1 MSGSGP
7 SRSFRKAVLRT
18 LVCAVVLV
26 VLPRLAAASP
36 GRSSQDVPVPGGVT
50 ALARALGIEVPDR
63 ARCITEVVRL
73 VYEDSRPRRD
83 AKDSRALR
91 LQAYLRA
98 QGPQASPVASESV
111 PMPLSAAVWSQ
122 AVFRRPVRPTELFAA
137 VMFDPEAALVA
148 HGLAALDDETLGF
161 LADHPALVT
170 WLYEVGAPVF
180 ATLAA
185 HLRIHDGRVVPPGGP
200 VAVPLW
206 EAALNVSASQ
216 PEAFVRQLIGRS
228 EGRLAFL
235 YDVIGHL
242 EPSRA
247 AFALGSWIEDRGVR
261 GERFRALVAVA
272 TSAHPEWDV
281 KAYPFSRPWHDLMS
295 MFSRVRV
302 DPMGAPSFPASRA
315 FWTHAFEASNPPR
328 DSAGAHERLDSSRVI
343 DAAWLAEA
351 MVLGR
356 LQRRSDRHDQF
367 AFGQRAFARADPAAL
382 PDALVAV
389 AAFPSNRMLMLTLE
403 RIGVAR
409 PAVYAALARHAQR
422 LSMLSVERG
431 PAALAQFQG
440 AIAMLDR
447 LVRVKRIDPAQAEA
461 LLGSLAAV
469 PIDAE
474 RGYLGAMAPWLQ
486 DQLGR
491 ALGGAPDFDEVV
503 IEALAGARESL
514 PPSRVSWEGQP
525 HVFDLV
531 TSETERLRR
540 LRTTEREFS
549 VDAALDL
556 HRAAQ
561 KVAARGLLEQVD
573 IGLAKSLLSLAYAAE
588 WNSRGGA
595 ARLHDVSQ
603 RHDFGFGWMARD
615 RRTRQA
621 WALPKLVSNPGAPW
635 HIEGAALGLDIALAP
650 LALRRINRDALATA
664 PSINLPERETFVTSL
679 ALMNPFT
686 LQDSAR
692 DAIAGAVGRG
702 QRRVAAL
709 GPASPDLNAVV
720 RETAMDGWRA
730 RALGW
735 TVTHDPQRV
744 ASLFSMTDLLHL
756 GGAGDL
762 DLNPWGMSAVNVTG
776 CICLQMPL
784 PGFWA
789 TRVGRPR
796 LGLLAT
802 TVADLN
808 LHVVVTLHDLGLPAA
823 LAKAVLASAVQEYV
837 DQVSPSHPDDWLTF
851 IRGAQSVSRE
861 RIEDYV
867 AAATFNGPLAPEPI
881 GRRGR

>member
-161 LADHPALVT
+161 LANHPALVT

-356 LQRRSDRHDQF
+356 LQRRSDRHDQS
-367 AFGQRAFARADPAAL
+367 L
-382 PDALVAV
+382 
-389 AAFPSNRMLMLTLE
+389 
-403 RIGVAR
+403 R
-409 PAVYAALARHAQR
+409 PAGVCQGGSCGIARRA
-422 LSMLSVERG
+422 RG
-431 PAALAQFQG
+431 
-440 AIAMLDR
+440 
-447 LVRVKRIDPAQAEA
+447 
-461 LLGSLAAV
+461 
-469 PIDAE
+469 
-474 RGYLGAMAPWLQ
+474 RG
-486 DQLGR
+486 
-491 ALGGAPDFDEVV
+491 
-503 IEALAGARESL
+503 
-514 PPSRVSWEGQP
+514 RVSIKP
-525 HVFDLV
+525 D
-531 TSETERLRR
+531 
-540 LRTTEREFS
+540 
-549 VDAALDL
+549 VDADAGT
-556 HRAAQ
+556 HR
-561 KVAARGLLEQVD
+561 
-573 IGLAKSLLSLAYAAE
+573 
-588 WNSRGGA
+588 
-595 ARLHDVSQ
+595 
-603 RHDFGFGWMARD
+603 
-615 RRTRQA
+615 RRAPCGVHR
-621 WALPKLVSNPGAPW
+621 PGP
-635 HIEGAALGLDIALAP
+635 P
-650 LALRRINRDALATA
+650 RATA
-664 PSINLPERETFVTSL
+664 F
-679 ALMNPFT
+679 
-686 LQDSAR
+686 
-692 DAIAGAVGRG
+692 DA
-702 QRRVAAL
+702 Q
-709 GPASPDLNAVV
+709 
-720 RETAMDGWRA
+720 
-730 RALGW
+730 
-735 TVTHDPQRV
+735 
-744 ASLFSMTDLLHL
+744 
-756 GGAGDL
+756 
-762 DLNPWGMSAVNVTG
+762 
-776 CICLQMPL
+776 C
-784 PGFWA
+784 
-789 TRVGRPR
+789 
-796 LGLLAT
+796 
-802 TVADLN
+802 
-808 LHVVVTLHDLGLPAA
+808 
-823 LAKAVLASAVQEYV
+823 
-837 DQVSPSHPDDWLTF
+837 
-851 IRGAQSVSRE
+851 
-861 RIEDYV
+861 
-867 AAATFNGPLAPEPI
+867 
-881 GRRGR
+881 

>member
-1 MSGSGP
+1 MSSSGP

-18 LVCAVVLV
+18 LVCAIVLV

-36 GRSSQDVPVPGGVT
+36 GRSSEDVPVPGGLT
-50 ALARALGIEVPDR
+50 ALARALGVEVPDR

-73 VYEDSRPRRD
+73 VYEDPKSRRD

-91 LQAYLRA
+91 LRAYLTVTEV
-98 QGPQASPVASESV
+98 PKVPDASGSACSTCGTCGTFGTCGTLEYV

-137 VMFDPEAALVA
+137 VMSDPAAALVA

-161 LADHPALVT
+161 LADHPVLVT

-180 ATLAA
+180 ATLTA

-206 EAALNVSASQ
+206 EAVLNVSASQ

-242 EPSRA
+242 DPSRA

-261 GERFRALVAVA
+261 AERFRALVAVA

-281 KAYPFSRPWHDLMS
+281 RAYPFARPWPDLMS

-367 AFGQRAFARADPAAL
+367 AFGQRAFAKADPAAL
-382 PDALVAV
+382 PDALASV
-389 AAFPSNRMLMLTLE
+389 AAFPSHRMLMLTLE

-447 LVRVKRIDPAQAEA
+447 LVRVKRVDPAQAEA

-474 RGYLGAMAPWLQ
+474 RGVP
-486 DQLGR
+486 
-491 ALGGAPDFDEVV
+491 
-503 IEALAGARESL
+503 
-514 PPSRVSWEGQP
+514 
-525 HVFDLV
+525 
-531 TSETERLRR
+531 RR
-540 LRTTEREFS
+540 
-549 VDAALDL
+549 
-556 HRAAQ
+556 H
-561 KVAARGLLEQVD
+561 
-573 IGLAKSLLSLAYAAE
+573 
-588 WNSRGGA
+588 
-595 ARLHDVSQ
+595 
-603 RHDFGFGWMARD
+603 
-615 RRTRQA
+615 
-621 WALPKLVSNPGAPW
+621 
-635 HIEGAALGLDIALAP
+635 
-650 LALRRINRDALATA
+650 
-664 PSINLPERETFVTSL
+664 
-679 ALMNPFT
+679 
-686 LQDSAR
+686 
-692 DAIAGAVGRG
+692 GAVGARPAWQGPRWRAGFRRG
-702 QRRVAAL
+702 CDRSPGRCARVAATE
-709 GPASPDLNAVV
+709 P
-720 RETAMDGWRA
+720 
-730 RALGW
+730 
-735 TVTHDPQRV
+735 RV
-744 ASLFSMTDLLHL
+744 
-756 GGAGDL
+756 
-762 DLNPWGMSAVNVTG
+762 
-776 CICLQMPL
+776 
-784 PGFWA
+784 
-789 TRVGRPR
+789 VGRAAPR
-796 LGLLAT
+796 
-802 TVADLN
+802 V
-808 LHVVVTLHDLGLPAA
+808 
-823 LAKAVLASAVQEYV
+823 
-837 DQVSPSHPDDWLTF
+837 
-851 IRGAQSVSRE
+851 RSR
-861 RIEDYV
+861 DV
-867 AAATFNGPLAPEPI
+867 
-881 GRRGR
+881 